1 MFPSGALK
9 RFLEMNRAPAKPGF
23 FVQDRFLYSKDNEK
37 VVLRGINHMF
47 IWTDRDGKTIP
58 EIAKTGANCV
68 RIVWNTRG
76 RISDLDN
83 IIGLAIA
90 NGMIPI
96 PEIHD
101 TTGNWRRLPDALD
114 FWLRDETLQVI
125 SNHQEYLIINIGNE
139 PSDVE
144 QDPNDFF
151 EAYSTIVIKM
161 RAAGI
166 RVPIMIDADFWGQ
179 SEKNIFRM
187 GHQLLQ
193 ADPEHNLMFS
203 IHMWWPSER
212 HNVSSGYETV
222 EGRVTGVLEKSVEL
236 KLPLIVGEFA
246 PVAAGDVKEI
256 PYRHIMAECERLNIG
271 WLAWSWGPGNFD
283 SPEMDMTA
291 HGSYNTLIGWGK
303 EVAVDSPLGIQNTSV
318 IPAFIQNKN
327 YTTGSQGTG
336 ANLIENGDFSA
347 DPPLSG
353 WITDFW
359 GGKAD
364 VVVHGGE
371 VRFDVKS
378 AGKETWSLQ
387 FKQRLTLRKG
397 LTYIFSMRAKADKP
411 RTLNVNIKKD
421 CENYVPYANGRIL
434 DLSTSWQN
442 FSWKFTMKEDSDT
455 DALLIYD
462 MGGVP
467 ISWTLADISLVHA
480 RSVADRLNRTFQR
493 NVQKNSG
500 FFNAPNGPWEL
511 HLYSATGELLE
522 VLDHGHGG
530 EGMRQY
536 PKIERSGIMVIKD
549 I

>member
-1 MFPSGALK
+1 
-9 RFLEMNRAPAKPGF
+9 MNMASAKPGF
-23 FVQDRFLYSKDNEK
+23 FVQNRFLYSKDNEK
-37 VVLRGINHMF
+37 VILRGINHMF
-47 IWTDRDGKTIP
+47 IWTDREGRTIP

-83 IIGLAIA
+83 IIGLCIS

-101 TTGNWRRLPDALD
+101 TTGNWNRLSDALD

-125 SNHQEYLIINIGNE
+125 NNHQEYIITNVGNE
-139 PSDVE
+139 PGAQEMDSE
-144 QDPNDFF
+144 DFYS
-151 EAYSTIVIKM
+151 AYNVIVTKM

-166 RVPIMIDADFWGQ
+166 RVPIMIDADQWGQ
-179 SEKNIFRM
+179 SERNIFSEGPR
-187 GHQLLQ
+187 LIQ
-193 ADPEHNLMFS
+193 ADPEHNLLFS
-203 IHMWWPSER
+203 IHMWWPTER
-212 HNVSSGYETV
+212 HDAACGYATV
-222 EGRVTGVLEKSVEL
+222 EERIKGVLEKSVEL
-236 KLPLIVGEFA
+236 NLPLVVGEFA

-256 PYRHIMAECERLNIG
+256 PYRTILAEAERLNIG

-291 HGSYNTLIGWGK
+291 HGSYNTLVGWGK

-318 IPAFIQNKN
+318 IPMFIQNKDF
-327 YTTGSQGTG
+327 TTGSQGTG
-336 ANLIENGDFSA
+336 ANLITNGDFSA
-347 DPPLSG
+347 ENPLEN

-359 GGKAD
+359 GGKAE
-364 VVVHGGE
+364 VSVKNGE
-371 VRFDVKS
+371 VRFEVKQ

-421 CENYVPYANGRIL
+421 SAKYTPYANGRIL

-442 FSWKFTMKEDSDT
+442 FSWKFTMKEDTDT

-462 MGGVP
+462 MGGIPV
-467 ISWTLADISLVHA
+467 SWNLADISLVHA

-500 FFNAPNGPWEL
+500 FFNAPNGPWQL
-511 HLYSATGELLE
+511 QLFSSKGELLE
-522 VLDHGHGG
+522 VLDSGKGG

-549 I
+549 IVV